1 MATLLGEQKNGGGGS
16 RLPPPRPSPRF
27 PESGPTGDGATRDPG
42 RTVTGL
48 LPHAPRAMQLPVK
61 LGLFSSAWGMGMST
75 AVE

>member
-1 MATLLGEQKNGGGGS
+1 MATLLGEQKNGGGGAW
-16 RLPPPRPSPRF
+16 LPHPRSASGVPDG
-27 PESGPTGDGATRDPG
+27 GPTGDGATRDPG